1 MSALPRLPSIRELIK
16 LYGLTAKS
24 QLSQNFILDKNIT
37 DKIVKTAH
45 ITDQTPLV
53 VEVGPGP
60 GLLSRSILDAGANKV
75 IAVEKDDRFIPTL
88 HQLSEA
94 SGKRFEVIQ
103 GNMLTISH
111 QDIVNKAAMS
121 HVDRSQPLHIMGN
134 LPFNVASPLLLQ
146 WLHQQAGQQGLFG
159 IESDIWM
166 TLMFQKEVGERIAA
180 DISTSKRGRLAV
192 MAQSLCHVK
201 EVYKVPATI
210 FVPKPKVDASVVQL
224 RPKPFFTDAKD
235 MLGTYIALEN
245 ILRFYFTKRRKTMG
259 HITKRLGKEMETFTP
274 LLVEQVESMIDF
286 KARPEDIPTE
296 QFCDLAKLLYKHDI
310 VKLPLI

>member
-1 MSALPRLPSIRELIK
+1 MSVLPRLPSIRELIK

-45 ITDQTPLV
+45 VNGKTPLV

-60 GLLSRSILDAGANKV
+60 GLLSRSILDAGACKV
-75 IAVEKDDRFIPTL
+75 VA
-88 HQLSEA
+88 QLSGA
-94 SGKRFEVIQ
+94 SGNRFEVIQ
-103 GNMLTISH
+103 GNMLTINH
-111 QDIVNKAAMS
+111 QDIIDKAAGT
-121 HVDRSQPLHIMGN
+121 DADPSQPFHIMGN

-146 WLHQQAGQQGLFG
+146 WLHQQAGQQGLFAAKN
-159 IESDIWM
+159 DVWM
-166 TLMFQKEVGERIAA
+166 TLMFQKEVGHRIIA
-180 DISTSKRGRLAV
+180 DVSTSKRGRLAV
-192 MAQSLCHVK
+192 MAQSLCHVD

-224 RPKPFFTDAKD
+224 RPKPFFADAHE
-235 MLGTYIALEN
+235 MPRTYMALEN

-259 HITKRLGKEMETFTP
+259 HITKRLCKELDTFTP
-274 LLVEQVESMIDF
+274 LLVDQIETMVDF

-296 QFCDLAKLLYKHDI
+296 QFCEMARLLHKNNI
-310 VKLPLI
+310 ITLPLM

>member
-1 MSALPRLPSIRELIK
+1 M
-16 LYGLTAKS
+16 
-24 QLSQNFILDKNIT
+24 
-37 DKIVKTAH
+37 
-45 ITDQTPLV
+45 
-53 VEVGPGP
+53 
-60 GLLSRSILDAGANKV
+60 
-75 IAVEKDDRFIPTL
+75 
-88 HQLSEA
+88 
-94 SGKRFEVIQ
+94 
-103 GNMLTISH
+103 
-111 QDIVNKAAMS
+111 
-121 HVDRSQPLHIMGN
+121 
-134 LPFNVASPLLLQ
+134 
-146 WLHQQAGQQGLFG
+146 
-159 IESDIWM
+159 
-166 TLMFQKEVGERIAA
+166 
-180 DISTSKRGRLAV
+180 